1 MKEELNR
8 EAEKPVMKEKTAPAE
23 QSPAMEAAQN
33 QATDEKQKLS
43 GKQGSSGTGL
53 DLDDFIPSVQKNN
66 ADQSKTEGGI
76 MLDVI
81 ISNLYATFQQ
91 QMQKRVAAQKA
102 AQERNTL
109 DNNGDKPR
117 ITPEEFKCL
126 MEKLQKEGV
135 NLEQLHKNG
144 DMDRLLQ
151 GRITK
156 EVYSRTPEGSWIE
169 REGPLFIGS
178 DKQIHQTLIK
188 RENVLEKDL
197 TAKQNARL
205 QKEGEVLKGDTLI
218 RRNPKTRRVQ
228 RIPASQ
234 AARQRHKKQISKK
247 VQQNRQ
253 HKPRQKTMKR
263 GL

>member
-1 MKEELNR
+1 
-8 EAEKPVMKEKTAPAE
+8 
-23 QSPAMEAAQN
+23 
-33 QATDEKQKLS
+33 
-43 GKQGSSGTGL
+43 
-53 DLDDFIPSVQKNN
+53 
-66 ADQSKTEGGI
+66 

>member
-1 MKEELNR
+1 
-8 EAEKPVMKEKTAPAE
+8 
-23 QSPAMEAAQN
+23 MEAAQN
-33 QATDEKQKLS
+33 QAMDEKQKLS
-43 GKQGSSGTGL
+43 GKDTRQTQGASGTGL
-53 DLDDFIPSVQKNN
+53 DLDDFIPFVQKNN

-81 ISNLYATFQQ
+81 ISDLYATFQQ

-102 AQERNTL
+102 AQEKNTL
-109 DNNGDKPR
+109 DNNGDKPS

-188 RENVLEKDL
+188 RENVMEKDL
-197 TAKQNARL
+197 TVEQNARL

-247 VQQNRQ
+247 VQQKQ
-253 HKPRQKTMKR
+253 KHKPRQKTMKR